1 MHNIINQLK
10 QPHSIQDPLQL
21 LADLVAVIRP
31 GISSRLDYSA
41 FQFTMLVKAM
51 EREETVRMNL
61 RQVILE
67 VISSSVL
74 GDLLVEPEQS
84 KQIGFMGAVMKRIS
98 HKFLPPL
105 EQHNTLRYKLGYIF
119 SGSSDY
125 DWMTAIPT
133 EQWVHFF
140 TLLDLKFQSGLGKFE
155 LELINSIEQLSIRV
169 SALSFDDDLLQREV
183 KKSFSF
189 SPFIEQLAQLQ
200 PLLAKVKTHGYKPED
215 ESAFEQVDATLTKA
229 LKLIDDIQQ
238 RTHEEGTS
246 FAQTVLFN
254 TLRLYINRI
263 QLIIDFFD
271 ERRFRLD
278 RFVLFLGH
286 LVYRQQTRNSVRAFI
301 SENVSTLA
309 YEVAEHKSNSGE
321 HYIATSRREY
331 YHFFV
336 AALKGGV
343 IVAFV
348 VLIKLFIHH
357 VGFAPFWEAV
367 AYSLNYA
374 IGFIV
379 IHITGSSLA
388 TKQPAMTA
396 SALAAS
402 LDSNNGGQI
411 SLRGLAIA
419 TAKVFRS
426 QTISFVGNLLT
437 VFPVTLLLYYIAQH
451 FFGAHLVDSKTEAV
465 KMFYSNYPFTS
476 LSLMYAGVT
485 GCFLFISGIISGYV
499 DTRVIFDKVPQRIR
513 EHPRLMKWFS
523 TATLNRLAAY
533 ADHNTGALVGNFM
546 LGFFL
551 GTASFIG
558 FILGLPYDIRHIT
571 IASGNYIISAF
582 ELFQDLSAQTLII
595 GLVGVLGIGFV
606 NFLVSF
612 SLAFYVGVKSRKVSL
627 RDYRFFSVILWR
639 YVKKYPMD
647 FIFPPKEDR
656 KEAELS

>member
-1 MHNIINQLK
+1 MHNIVNQLK
-10 QPHSIQDPLQL
+10 QPYSIQDPLQL
-21 LADLVAVIRP
+21 LADLVATIRP
-31 GISSRLDYSA
+31 GLSNRLDYA
-41 FQFTMLVKAM
+41 QFQFTMLVKAL

-61 RQVILE
+61 HQVIVE
-67 VISSSVL
+67 VITSSVV

-84 KQIGFMGAVMKRIS
+84 KQIGFMSAVVKRIG

-105 EQHNTLRYKLGYIF
+105 VQQSSMRYKLGYIF
-119 SGSSDY
+119 NGSSDY
-125 DWMTAIPT
+125 EWMKAIPT
-133 EQWVHFF
+133 EKWVHFF
-140 TLLDLKFQSGLGKFE
+140 TVLDLAFPTGLGKFE
-155 LELINSIEQLSIRV
+155 LELINSLEQLSIRV
-169 SALSFDDDLLQREV
+169 SALSFDDELLMREV
-183 KKSFSF
+183 RKNYSS
-189 SPFIEQLAQLQ
+189 SPFMDQLTLLQ
-200 PLLAKVKTHGYKPED
+200 PLLTKVKTQGYKSED
-215 ESAFEQVDATLTKA
+215 ELAFAQVDVVLSKA
-229 LKLIDDIQQ
+229 LLLIDEVQQ
-238 RTHEEGTS
+238 KTHEEGTS
-246 FAQTVLFN
+246 FEQTILFN
-254 TLRLYINRI
+254 TLRLYINRL

-278 RFVLFLGH
+278 RFVQFLGH

-301 SENVSTLA
+301 SENISTLA

-321 HYIATSRREY
+321 HYIATTREEY
-331 YHFFV
+331 HHFFV

-357 VGFAPFWEAV
+357 AGFAPFWEAV

-437 VFPVTLLLYYIAQH
+437 VFPVTLLLYYVAQH
-451 FFGAHLVDSKTEAV
+451 LFGAHLVDSKTEAV

-476 LSLMYAGVT
+476 LSLMYAGVA
-485 GCFLFISGIISGYV
+485 GCFLFLSGIISGYV

-523 TATLNRLAAY
+523 TATLHRLADY

-595 GLVGVLGIGFV
+595 GLLGVLGIGFV

-612 SLAFYVGVKSRKVSL
+612 LLAFYVGVKSRKVSL

-639 YVKKYPMD
+639 YVKKHPTD
-647 FIFPPKEDR
+647 FIFPPKDDR
-656 KEAELS
+656 REEEL